1 MFTTTINL
9 SHITE
14 YVQQCCIR

>member
-9 SHITE
+9 LHITE